1 MTRILTRIPA
11 RIAFGA
17 AACALMIVGAVAIGR
32 GQSAERKYVPVTDAM
47 LQKPD
52 PGDWLAWRR
61 TLDGWGY
68 SPLNQINRTNV
79 SRLKMAW
86 TRGLIGPGNQEGTP
100 LVHDGVMFIP
110 NPGDNIQAVDATTG
124 DLIWEYRRKLPEGVR
139 PKTNRTLAMWG
150 DFILNSSSDN
160 FVYALDART
169 GALAWETKVL
179 DATKRAPTSGGPI
192 VANGKLIT
200 GRQCQPDAGRDSC
213 VVTAHDAKTGKELW
227 RFHTIPGPGEPGYE
241 SWGDVPMEQRWHV
254 GTWMV
259 PSYDAE
265 LNLIYVGTSVT
276 IPAPKF
282 TLGGNDKQHLY
293 HNCTLAINADT
304 GKIVW
309 YYQHI
314 VDHWDLD
321 HPFERLLVDTV
332 VAPRASDVRW
342 INPKVRAGE
351 RRKVITG
358 IPGKT
363 GVVYTL
369 DRQTGEFLWA
379 RPTVMQ
385 NVISNID
392 GATGAVVVNP
402 EVLFTKINEEKFV
415 CPGSSGG
422 KNWPAGAYSPLTNAM
437 YMPMQNM
444 CMTATTTVDSRDPSK
459 VYGINM
465 KQEFSI
471 GADKV
476 GTVWSISAETGQT
489 LWKHEQRAGMLS
501 LVATGGGL
509 VFGGDSNGRFKALD
523 DKTGAVLWEAIVG
536 SPASGYPIS
545 FSAGGKQYVAAIVGP
560 SLEANSTRGLTP
572 ELKTGNGPN
581 IFVFALP

>member
-1 MTRILTRIPA
+1 MQRLTSRICV
-11 RIAFGA
+11 
-17 AACALMIVGAVAIGR
+17 CALMIAGAVAIGR
-32 GQSAERKYVPVTDAM
+32 GQSERKYVPVTDAM

-79 SRLKMAW
+79 SRLKMVW
-86 TRGLIGPGNQEGTP
+86 TRGLIGAGNQEGTP
-100 LVHDGVMFIP
+100 LVHDGLMFIP
-110 NPGDNIQAVDATTG
+110 NPGDVIQAVDATTG

-139 PKTNRTLAMWG
+139 PKTSRTLAMWG
-150 DFILNSSSDN
+150 DLILNSSSDN

-169 GALAWETKVL
+169 GALVWETKVL

-259 PSYDAE
+259 PSYDPE

-304 GKIVW
+304 GKITW

-342 INPKVRAGE
+342 INPRVRAGE

-392 GATGAVVVNP
+392 GATGRVIVNP

-444 CMTATTTVDSRDPSK
+444 CMNATTTVDTRDPSK
-459 VYGINM
+459 VYGITM

-523 DKTGAVLWEAIVG
+523 DKSGAVLWETIVG

-545 FSAGGKQYVAAIVGP
+545 YSVAGKQYIAAIVGP
-560 SLEANSTRGLTP
+560 SLEANSTRSLTP
-572 ELKTGNGPN
+572 ELKTGIGPN

>member
-1 MTRILTRIPA
+1 MQRLTSRISV
-11 RIAFGA
+11 
-17 AACALMIVGAVAIGR
+17 CALMIAGAVAIGR
-32 GQSAERKYVPVTDAM
+32 GQTERKYVPVTDAM
-47 LQKPD
+47 LQKPE

-79 SRLKMAW
+79 SRLKMVW

-100 LVHDGVMFIP
+100 LVHDGMMFIP

-150 DFILNSSSDN
+150 DLILNSSSDN

-169 GALAWETKVL
+169 GALVWETKVL
-179 DATKRAPTSGGPI
+179 DANKRAPTSGGPI

-259 PSYDAE
+259 PSYDPE

-304 GKIVW
+304 GKITW

-342 INPKVRAGE
+342 INPRVKAGE

-392 GATGAVVVNP
+392 GATGSVTVNP

-444 CMTATTTVDSRDPSK
+444 CMNATTTVDTRDPSK
-459 VYGINM
+459 VYGIQM

-476 GTVWSISAETGQT
+476 GTVWAISAETGQT
-489 LWKHEQRAGMLS
+489 MWKHEQRAGMLS

-523 DKTGAVLWEAIVG
+523 DKSGAVLWETIVG

-545 FSAGGKQYVAAIVGP
+545 FAVAGKQYVAAIVGP

-572 ELKTGNGPN
+572 ELKTGIGPN

>member
-1 MTRILTRIPA
+1 MMHRVLAALTTLTMTGAIGIQAQQPA
-11 RIAFGA
+11 RKFV
-17 AACALMIVGAVAIGR
+17 L
-32 GQSAERKYVPVTDAM
+32 VTDAI

-52 PGDWLAWRR
+52 PSDWLMWRR

-68 SPLNQINRTNV
+68 SPLDQVNRGNV
-79 SRLKMAW
+79 GQLRMVW
-86 TRGLIGPGNQEGTP
+86 TRGLGPGNQEGTP
-100 LVHDGVMFIP
+100 LVHDGVMYVP
-110 NPGDNIQAVDATTG
+110 SAGDYIQAVDAKTG
-124 DLIWEYRRKLPEGVR
+124 DLLWEYRRKLPEGVR
-139 PKTNRTLAMWG
+139 PKTNRTLAIWG
-150 DFILNSSSDN
+150 NTIINSSSDN
-160 FVYALDART
+160 FIYALDAQT
-169 GALAWETKVL
+169 GQLAWETPVL
-179 DATKRAPTSGGPI
+179 DPRKRAPTSGGPI

-213 VVTAHDAKTGKELW
+213 VVTAHDVKTGKELW

-259 PSYDAE
+259 PSYDPE

-342 INPKVRAGE
+342 INPKVKAGE

-392 GATGAVVVNP
+392 GATGKVIVNP

-444 CMTATTTVDSRDPSK
+444 CMNATTTVDSRDPSK

-476 GTVWSISAETGQT
+476 GTFWSISAETGQA
-489 LWKHEQRAGMLS
+489 LWKYEQRAGMLS

-523 DKTGAVLWEAIVG
+523 DKTGAVLWETIVG

-545 FSAGGKQYVAAIVGP
+545 YAVGGKQYVAAIVGP

-572 ELKTGNGPN
+572 ELKTGIGPN

>member
-11 RIAFGA
+11 TIAFGA

-32 GQSAERKYVPVTDAM
+32 GQTAERKYVPVTDAM

-385 NVISNID
+385 NGISNID

>member
-1 MTRILTRIPA
+1 MQRLTSRISV
-11 RIAFGA
+11 
-17 AACALMIVGAVAIGR
+17 CALMIAGAVAIGR
-32 GQSAERKYVPVTDAM
+32 GQTERKYVPVTDAM
-47 LQKPD
+47 LQKPE

-68 SPLNQINRTNV
+68 SPLNQINRSNV
-79 SRLKMAW
+79 SRLKMVW

-100 LVHDGVMFIP
+100 LVHDGMMFIP

-150 DFILNSSSDN
+150 DLILNSSSDN

-169 GALAWETKVL
+169 GALVWETKVL
-179 DATKRAPTSGGPI
+179 DANKRAPTSGGPI

-213 VVTAHDAKTGKELW
+213 VVTAHDAKTGRELW

-259 PSYDAE
+259 PSYDPE

-304 GKIVW
+304 GKITW

-342 INPKVRAGE
+342 INPRVKAGE

-392 GATGAVVVNP
+392 GATGSVTVNP

-444 CMTATTTVDSRDPSK
+444 CMNATTTVDTRDPSK
-459 VYGINM
+459 VYGIQM

-476 GTVWSISAETGQT
+476 GTVWSISAETGQM

-523 DKTGAVLWEAIVG
+523 DKSGAVLWETIVG

-545 FSAGGKQYVAAIVGP
+545 FAVAGKQYVAAIVGP

-572 ELKTGNGPN
+572 ELKTGIGPN
-581 IFVFALP
+581 IFVFGLP

>member
-1 MTRILTRIPA
+1 MRKKILA
-11 RIAFGA
+11 RNA
-17 AACALMIVGAVAIGR
+17 AGMAVCALLVASAVAIGR
-32 GQSAERKYVPVTDAM
+32 GQTGARRWVPVTDAM

-52 PGDWLAWRR
+52 PADWLMWRR
-61 TLDGWGY
+61 TLDGWGF
-68 SPLNQINRTNV
+68 SPLNQITRANV
-79 SRLKMAW
+79 SQLKMVW

-110 NPGDNIQAVDATTG
+110 NPGDDILAVEATTG
-124 DLIWEYRRKLPEGVR
+124 DLIWEYKRKLPEGVR

-150 DFILNSSSDN
+150 NTIINSSSDN
-160 FVYALDART
+160 FIYALDAQT
-169 GALAWETKVL
+169 GALVWETKVL
-179 DATKRAPTSGGPI
+179 EATKRAPTSGGPI
-192 VANGKLIT
+192 IANGKVIT

-213 VVTAHDAKTGKELW
+213 VVTAHDAKTGRELW

-259 PSYDAE
+259 PSYDPE

-332 VAPRASDVRW
+332 VAPNAREVRW
-342 INPKVRAGE
+342 INPRVRAGE

-385 NVISNID
+385 NVISNIE
-392 GATGAVVVNP
+392 GATGKVIVNP
-402 EVLFTKINEEKFV
+402 EVIFTKINDERFV

-444 CMTATTTVDSRDPSK
+444 CMTATTTVDTRDPSK

-465 KQEFSI
+465 KQEFAI

-476 GTVWSISAETGQT
+476 GTVWSISAETGQM

-523 DKTGAVLWEAIVG
+523 DKTGAVLWETIVG
-536 SPASGYPIS
+536 SPASGYPVS